1 MQQGVLPSSA
11 SGACHAHPK
20 APTAQGAMPLICWKP
35 CKQCYCKVSAP
46 AALLSEHHHAWV
58 PCTWQAAQ
66 LCCWDAHGRLHSYAA
81 GMHMAGCT
89 AVLLGC
95 TWQAAQPC
103 CWDAHGR
110 LHRLS
115 STAGMALCV
124 RCSIH
129 VPTTSTPLLLPER
142 GFTSPAVVLYPLTSV
157 TLHHCIHPLLPHI
170 PLLALLLSQGHRRTQ
185 AQTHVAILGAQ

>member
-1 MQQGVLPSSA
+1 MHRAGSYMQQGVLPSAA
-11 SGACHAHPK
+11 SGACRAHPK
-20 APTAQGAMPLICWKP
+20 APTAQGPMPLICWKP

-66 LCCWDAHGRLHSYAA
+66 
-81 GMHMAGCT
+81 
-89 AVLLGC
+89 
-95 TWQAAQPC
+95 PC

-115 STAGMALCV
+115 STAGRALCV

-129 VPTTSTPLLLPER
+129 VPTTRTQLLLPER